1 MVKKIKI
8 LTLALLST
16 LLTSAQCEND
26 TINPWFVN
34 FEYEITIQC
43 GSFVNNA
50 IPIID
55 DDCDEDVE
63 IAMLEDTIL
72 GDCDGTQTIYRIY
85 RAHDDA
91 GNQVVESQIIYVVD
105 EVPPTIIGERHIEVQ
120 PEINIATSVFASVF
134 DNCSSATL
142 THIDV
147 EVSGNNIIRVYTAI
161 DDCGN
166 TSTFEQIISFI
177 PNDEDDDEDE
187 DEDEDNEDEDE
198 DDDCEDDEDNN
209 SDRVAICHHLGNGG
223 WITIYVAQQ
232 AVHAHLNH
240 GDYLGP
246 CNEIDQILPYTLEK
260 LPNGEVK
267 KYMRC
272 K

>member
-16 LLTSAQCEND
+16 LLASAQCEND
-26 TINPWFVN
+26 TINPWFVD

-50 IPIID
+50 MPITD

-63 IAMLEDTIL
+63 IVMLEDTIP

-91 GNQVVESQIIYVVD
+91 GNQVVESQIIHVVD
-105 EVPPTIIGERHIEVQ
+105 EIPPTIIGEPHIEVQ
-120 PEINIATSVFASVF
+120 PEINIDTSVFASAF
-134 DNCSSATL
+134 DDCSSATL

-161 DDCGN
+161 DECGN
-166 TSTFEQIISFI
+166 ASTFEQIISFI
-177 PNDEDDDEDE
+177 PNDEDD
-187 DEDEDNEDEDE
+187 
-198 DDDCEDDEDNN
+198 EDNN
-209 SDRVAICHHLGNGG
+209 DDRVAICHHLGNGG
-223 WITIYVAQQ
+223 WITIYVAPQ
-232 AVHAHLNH
+232 AVPAHLNH

-246 CNEIDQILPYTLEK
+246 CIESDQILPYTLEK

-267 KYMRC
+267 KYARC